1 NSAKLSITYDLPAS
15 SILYEDIKLSNGAL
29 EQKKLLALQD
39 LLQVTLNTNVK
50 TRTTRVVI
58 ASAIVSK
65 PSQNVADSAAPGC
78 KAPLSITAF
87 THWNFRSQ
95 HVRGGDK
102 LERLENYR
110 TTTNGAMFTESS
122 LSRIETTTPVY
133 ASSKI
138 ITSEQSMISTT
149 VLTQTTNGLNST
161 TLSSSAAS
169 STSQITTSTNTYLFK
184 TTVTTGGMI
193 YSSTGPSSNQ
203 YTIESTRI
211 TARTTDASKTESGLV
226 SSSKL
231 SNNTTFVDLGN
242 TSRSSFFSTFNPTV
256 PAVEN
261 KTQSVTTSSHPQENF
276 SSAAISSTNAV
287 LVSNTTRYV
296 STVTVFSTSKSTTTP
311 VSQMDHLTSTLF
323 STENGVILSSSLLA
337 NQPTSGSHEF
347 RPANFLSRTFDPVRN
362 SDDFSARAESLK
374 GISDQTLI
382 YLINFIN
389 N

>member
-1 NSAKLSITYDLPAS
+1 
-15 SILYEDIKLSNGAL
+15 
-29 EQKKLLALQD
+29 
-39 LLQVTLNTNVK
+39 
-50 TRTTRVVI
+50 
-58 ASAIVSK
+58 
-65 PSQNVADSAAPGC
+65 
-78 KAPLSITAF
+78 
-87 THWNFRSQ
+87 
-95 HVRGGDK
+95 
-102 LERLENYR
+102 
-110 TTTNGAMFTESS
+110 
-122 LSRIETTTPVY
+122 
-133 ASSKI
+133 
-138 ITSEQSMISTT
+138 MISTT

-261 KTQSVTTSSHPQENF
+261 KTQSITTSSHPQENF

-337 NQPTSGSHEF
+337 NQPTSG
-347 RPANFLSRTFDPVRN
+347 
-362 SDDFSARAESLK
+362 K
-374 GISDQTLI
+374 Q
-382 YLINFIN
+382 
-389 N
+389 